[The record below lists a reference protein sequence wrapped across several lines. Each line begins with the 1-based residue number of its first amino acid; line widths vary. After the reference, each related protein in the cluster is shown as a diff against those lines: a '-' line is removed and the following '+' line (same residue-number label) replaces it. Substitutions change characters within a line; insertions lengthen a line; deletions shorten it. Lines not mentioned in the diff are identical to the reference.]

1 MNSVLASLAKDLSML
16 VAKQAATTVQTKV
29 KALRSVKDADK
40 VRATYDQLL
49 NDLLEDLSQA
59 LRIAQAYRDEVE
71 KVEISNSDIEHLH
84 KTVERLL
91 EIIKQHTNT
100 NDSSEA
106 KEQLE
111 GLEQI
116 KELISVDT
124 LKTMQLLGFNYKK
137 AIGEPLTI
145 MLRNYIL
152 SYSPSVDSIKDF
164 QKVIS
169 PEMVE
174 ILKNKTAFDNF
185 NKLLNSNNKNG

>member
-49 NDLLEDLSQA
+49 NDLLEDRSQA

-91 EIIKQHTNT
+91 
-100 NDSSEA
+100 
-106 KEQLE
+106 
-111 GLEQI
+111 
-116 KELISVDT
+116 
-124 LKTMQLLGFNYKK
+124 
-137 AIGEPLTI
+137 
-145 MLRNYIL
+145 
-152 SYSPSVDSIKDF
+152 
-164 QKVIS
+164 
-169 PEMVE
+169 
-174 ILKNKTAFDNF
+174 
-185 NKLLNSNNKNG
+185 

>member
-49 NDLLEDLSQA
+49 NDLLEDRSQA

-91 EIIKQHTNT
+91 EIIKQHANT

>member
-29 KALRSVKDADK
+29 KALRSVKDANE
-40 VRATYDQLL
+40 VRTTYDQLL
-49 NDLLEDLSQA
+49 NDLLEDRSQA

-84 KTVERLL
+84 NTVERLL

-100 NDSSEA
+100 SDSPEA
-106 KEQLE
+106 QEQLE